1 MAGGHPL
8 GPKLYFGY
16 YFDIPAI
23 TQVVAKAQRMLKFKP
38 TDFLTG
44 LQESYRWYVRNQKK
58 SKIDYS
64 FEDQLMAMPVA
75 PPVLV

>member
-1 MAGGHPL
+1 
-8 GPKLYFGY
+8 
-16 YFDIPAI
+16 
-23 TQVVAKAQRMLKFKP
+23 
-38 TDFLTG
+38 